1 MAEKAVSV
9 STITAE
15 FARELVDAAAR
26 ASADTGRR
34 MVIAVVDREGTLKA
48 FLRMDGAP
56 LLSVEIAQ
64 NKAYTAAAFGLAT
77 HAWFEFIQ
85 GDEPLRLGIVHTE
98 RLVTFGG
105 GYPIVVDDEVVGGIG
120 LSGGNGEQDTQC
132 GVAALQALQELL
144 HGHRVLVAADI
155 KK

>member
-1 MAEKAVSV
+1 MAEKALTVRN
-9 STITAE
+9 ITAD
-15 FARELVDAAAR
+15 FAQELVASAAR

-34 MVIAVVDREGTLKA
+34 MVIAVVDREGTLKS

-64 NKAYTAAAFGLAT
+64 NKAYTAAAFGMAT
-77 HAWFEFIQ
+77 HAWFEFIK

-105 GYPIVVDDEVVGGIG
+105 GYPIVVDGEVVGGIG
-120 LSGGNGEQDTQC
+120 VSGGHYTDDME
-132 GVAALQALQELL
+132 VAAAALEGAGLPTT
-144 HGHRVLVAADI
+144 
-155 KK
+155 